1 MEPIV
6 RVRGLSKRYGTLL
19 AVDGVSFDVE
29 RGEIVGI
36 VGPNGAGKTTA
47 IECLLGLKQRDAGTI
62 EVFGEDPAARSNTIR
77 ERIGVQL
84 QAAALQDRLKVHEA
98 VELFASLY
106 SQAEDPSKLIEQW
119 GLTERRDAAFGDL
132 SGGQKQRLFIAMALV
147 NRPELVVL
155 DELTTGLDPQAR
167 RATWDLV
174 GAVRNRGATVILV
187 THFMDEA
194 EVLCD
199 RVAVIDHG
207 KIVALDTPARLIAA
221 QRSSAR
227 VRFTAP
233 AGFDP
238 VLIRSAPG
246 VETVEQKGTEVIV
259 SGSGPLLVHVAA
271 RLATLPEPPLDFR
284 AERSTLEDIFLA
296 LTGREVRN

>member
-6 RVRGLSKRYGTLL
+6 RVRGLSKRYGALA
-19 AVDGVSFDVE
+19 AVDDVSFDVE

-36 VGPNGAGKTTA
+36 VGPNGAGKTTT
-47 IECLLGLKQRDAGTI
+47 IECLLGLKHRDGGSI
-62 EVFGEDPAARSNTIR
+62 EVFGEDTAARTNTIR

-106 SQAEDPSKLIEQW
+106 SKAQDPGELLEQW
-119 GLTERRDAAFGDL
+119 GLTERRNAAFGDL

-147 NRPELVVL
+147 NRPQLVVL

-238 VLIRSAPG
+238 GLVRSAPG
-246 VETVEQKGTEVIV
+246 VETVEQKGTEVFV

-271 RLATLPEPPLDFR
+271 RLAALPEPPLDFR
-284 AERSTLEDIFLA
+284 AERSTLEDVFLA

>member
-6 RVRGLSKRYGTLL
+6 RVRGLVKRYGSLA
-19 AVDGVSFDVE
+19 AVDGVSFEVE

-36 VGPNGAGKTTA
+36 VGPNGAGKTTT
-47 IECLLGLKQRDAGTI
+47 IECLLGLKARDAGTI

-98 VELFASLY
+98 LELFSSLY
-106 SQAEDPSKLIEQW
+106 TKAEDPEQLIAEW
-119 GLTERRDAAFGDL
+119 GLTERRNAAFGDL

-167 RATWDLV
+167 HATWDLV
-174 GAVRNRGATVILV
+174 RSVRDRGATVILV

-221 QRSSAR
+221 QASSAR
-227 VRFTAP
+227 VRFTVP
-233 AGFDP
+233 PGFDP
-238 VLIRSAPG
+238 ALIRSAPG
-246 VETVEQKGTEVIV
+246 VDTVEQEGSVVTV
-259 SGSGPLLVHVAA
+259 SGRGPLLVQVAA
-271 RLATLPEPPLDFR
+271 RLVTLAEPPVDFR
-284 AERSTLEDIFLA
+284 AERSTLEDVFLA

>member
-6 RVRGLSKRYGTLL
+6 SVRDLRKRYGSLA
-19 AVDGVSFDVE
+19 AVDGLSFEVHP
-29 RGEIVGI
+29 GEIVGI
-36 VGPNGAGKTTA
+36 VGPNGAGKTTTV
-47 IECLLGLKQRDAGTI
+47 ECVLGLKARDGGSI
-62 EVFGEDPAARSNTIR
+62 SVFGEDPAARSSSIR
-77 ERIGVQL
+77 GRIGVQL
-84 QAAALQDRLKVHEA
+84 QQASLQDRLRVHEA

-106 SQAEDPSKLIEQW
+106 ENAEDPEKLLAEW
-119 GLTERRDAAFGDL
+119 GLTERRNAAFGDL
-132 SGGQKQRLFIAMALV
+132 SGGQKQRLFITLALV
-147 NRPELVVL
+147 NRPKLVVL

-174 GAVRNRGATVILV
+174 RAVRDRGATVMLV

-199 RVAVIDHG
+199 RVAVIDRGH
-207 KIVALDTPARLIAA
+207 IVAMDTPARLISQ
-221 QRSSAR
+221 QRTGSR

-238 VLIRSAPG
+238 ALIRGARG
-246 VETVEQKGTEVIV
+246 VEQVEILGGEVIV
-259 SGSGPLLVHVAA
+259 SGQGPLLVHVAA
-271 RLATLPEPPLDFR
+271 CLVTLPEPPLDFR
-284 AERSTLEDIFLA
+284 AERSTLEDVFLS